1 MALSNE
7 QRLLLHECSKDEQAY
22 QKLLNLCDDLQHQA
36 ASVPHPTDFLH
47 RALVENFPNGSICLY
62 DRDLRCVLVGG
73 DGPGYYGLTAEDFIG
88 KQFRDFFP
96 LPSVEPLEAMMRQA
110 FEGETRADVF
120 HYGDHIY
127 HIHVRPVFN
136 DAAVV
141 EYGLF
146 MSQDI
151 SEQKRLE
158 GQLQAAAQ
166 RLETILASLPAMIF
180 RVRFQQN
187 RVQYEYVSP
196 RSQEVTG
203 LTPEEIDREP
213 ERLFNQL
220 PPEFRPAFFAQV
232 QAAVARGEPLIWE
245 NWMNVGAD
253 RRWRRIAAFPTHQD
267 DGSVLLDGVE
277 LDATAQKLGED
288 MLIRQTHLQGALQKE
303 QELNNLKTKMMVRL
317 SHEFRTPLAVILTS
331 SELLERYYER
341 LTPEK
346 RATYFD
352 HIRFQVRNI
361 THILDDIYVTM
372 QVQTHQIKQNATEF
386 DFGAL
391 CREAVAHLQTL
402 TATKQPIEVDVQGDM
417 HLVFA
422 DENLIDAAVSGIVL
436 NAMKYSPPDKPILVR
451 VMSEGEYVLA
461 QVHDSGIGIPE
472 ADLPHVFEAF
482 YRGSNINEISGVGV
496 GLTLTREVLR
506 LYGGDVDLTSV
517 EGEGTTVTLRLP
529 RHLR

>member
-7 QRLLLHECSKDEQAY
+7 QHLLLRECSKDEQAY
-22 QKLLNLCDDLQHQA
+22 QKLLKFCDELQLNA
-36 ASVPHPTDFLH
+36 ASTDHLTDFLH
-47 RALVENFPNGSICLY
+47 QALVQNFPNGSICLY
-62 DRDLRCVLVGG
+62 DHDLRCVLVGG

-88 KQFRDFFP
+88 KQFRDLFP

-120 HYGDHIY
+120 HYVDHIY
-127 HIHVRPVFN
+127 DIHVRPVFN
-136 DAAVV
+136 DAGVV

-146 MSQDI
+146 MSQNI
-151 SEQKRLE
+151 SEHKRLE
-158 GQLQAAAQ
+158 AQLQATAQ
-166 RLETILASLPAMIF
+166 RLDTILASLPAMIF
-180 RVRFQQN
+180 RARFNLNQVR
-187 RVQYEYVSP
+187 YEYVSP

-213 ERLFNQL
+213 ERLYEQL

-232 QAAVARGEPLIWE
+232 QAAVARSEPFIWE
-245 NWMNVGAD
+245 NWMNVGAE

-277 LDATAQKLGED
+277 LDATAQKLGEET
-288 MLIRQTHLQGALQKE
+288 LIRQTHLQGALQKE
-303 QELNNLKTKMMVRL
+303 QELNDLKTKMMVRL

-346 RATYFD
+346 RTTYFD
-352 HIRFQVRNI
+352 RIRFQVHNI

-372 QVQTHQIKQNATEF
+372 QVQTHQIKQNAAVF
-386 DFGAL
+386 DLGHV
-391 CREAVAHLQTL
+391 CREAVAHLLTL
-402 TATKQPIEVDVQGDM
+402 TSSKQPIQVETHGDK

-422 DENLIDAAVSGIVL
+422 DENLIDAAISGIVL
-436 NAMKYSPPDKPILVR
+436 NAMKYSPSDKPIYLR
-451 VMSEGEYVLA
+451 VMSEGENV
-461 QVHDSGIGIPE
+461 QVQVQDSGIGIPA
-472 ADLPHVFEAF
+472 ADLPHVFDAF
-482 YRGSNINEISGVGV
+482 FRGSNINEISGVGV
-496 GLTLTREVLR
+496 GLTLTREVVR
-506 LYGGDVDLTSV
+506 LYGGDVELTSV

-529 RHLR
+529 RHLH